1 MLSETTGWLNRK
13 TRFCWRAISSSKFRE
28 SISSLEG
35 VQEER
40 HRIKRRRRPQ
50 CFIEGIGSLK
60 LQLNFNLREI
70 QWGIEGLKYRKLS
83 AIKVLTILLG
93 GRCCLCT
100 ICRI

>member
-1 MLSETTGWLNRK
+1 
-13 TRFCWRAISSSKFRE
+13 
-28 SISSLEG
+28 

-83 AIKVLTILLG
+83 AIKVLTILLRG
-93 GRCCLCT
+93 AGAAFVRYVGYNMLT
-100 ICRI
+100 